1 MIQLTAK
8 QVEWLTINQPD
19 TEFLVINR
27 KDSQDVQLQKKFTT
41 WDVLIFVG
49 FPFDYYLTPD
59 TYNSLPI
66 EFKRLE
72 E

>member
-1 MIQLTAK
+1 MIQLNAK

-27 KDSQDVQLQKKFTT
+27 KDSQDVQLQKKFTP

-49 FPFDYYLTPD
+49 FLFDYYLTPD
-59 TYNSLPI
+59 TYNQLPI
-66 EFKRLE
+66 EFKQLE